1 MCEGRGSNG
10 AFTRS
15 GEPLPVAVVRRA
27 CRFFCMHPGRSRN
40 VCLRQKT
47 CRAKTRK
54 TPWNFFHGVFP
65 HTRERFSTFRG
76 TQDSA
81 AESAPRLRRVHNA
94 AQERP
99 QLFSAYAGFAL
110 KSYRKAAETGF
121 RTLHALPLR
130 FARTFRAFQASRSPL
145 PERRKTQSAPLAL
158 LSQ

>member
-81 AESAPRLRRVHNA
+81 AESASRLRRVHNA

-99 QLFSAYAGFAL
+99 QLFSAYADLRSSHTARPQKRASAPFMHCRFAL
-110 KSYRKAAETGF
+110 HGR
-121 RTLHALPLR
+121 
-130 FARTFRAFQASRSPL
+130 FRAFQASRSPL
-145 PERRKTQSAPLAL
+145 PERRKPQSAPLAL